1 VVPPAGTRV
10 GTRVGTVAL
19 LRRFPLK
26 SALGETPPS
35 VDVREDGVVGD
46 RWWVLED
53 PAGAPLR
60 ARDHP
65 RLAELQASVDDAG
78 ALSVVVD
85 GQRLTRRPMVV
96 ALLEHLELDE
106 LGGLRCRADGPG
118 GDRHGEAPVHVI
130 SEHAERDPAA
140 PTDCDLG
147 HRANLVLRLDADPPG
162 AERTWV
168 GRRLRVGGAELVLTR
183 TPRRCLGVYADVAAP
198 GRVAVGDEVLLL
210 DRAGPP
216 AAAG

>member
-1 VVPPAGTRV
+1 MTPPA

-26 SALGETPPS
+26 SAGGEEPQA
-35 VDVREDGVVGD
+35 VQVREDGVVGD

-53 PAGAPLR
+53 AAGAPLR
-60 ARDHP
+60 TRDHP
-65 RLAELQASVDDAG
+65 RLAELEASIDDAG
-78 ALSVVVD
+78 DLSAVVD
-85 GQRLTRRPMVV
+85 GERLTGAALAPALVRR
-96 ALLEHLELDE
+96 LRTE
-106 LGGLRCRADGPG
+106 GLVLRRGDGPG
-118 GDRHGEAPVHVI
+118 GQRPPQAPVHVI

-147 HRANLVLRLDADPPG
+147 HRANVVLRLDADPPG

-168 GRRLRVGGAELVLTR
+168 GARLRVGGAELVLTR

-198 GRVAVGDEVLLL
+198 GRLAVGDEVLLL
-210 DRAGPP
+210 DRPGPP